1 MYKYF
6 KGRISQGFVSLYSG
20 RMVLWISDGLLGLF
34 LPIFLY
40 KLFDFDLNKVIYYYL
55 IGNLLYGIF
64 VAWGAKYLD
73 KVGLRWSL
81 RISIIWGA
89 AFYLMF
95 YLLDRGTN
103 ASEWLW
109 DYREVIFLLALS
121 IFFLTL
127 NRLMYW
133 IPLHTDLAKFT
144 SRSNRAKQ
152 LGLMEATA
160 IAIGAVMP
168 LFAGWILINYSYDIL
183 FLIAILTFFISLIP
197 FATLPK
203 TKEVFSWSYGQT
215 WKEFFSRRRR
225 RVVLAYFGD
234 GAESVI
240 GVVIWPIFI
249 WEILAGNYFQVGAL
263 SSLIVV
269 ITIFLQLSV
278 GRFADKGNKSK
289 ILRYG
294 SAFYALGW
302 IIKIFIATAFQIFIT
317 SAYHSLARIFTRTP
331 FDALNYEKA
340 ADQGHYI
347 DEYTVIHEMAVQ
359 FGKSFMLVFVLLLLP
374 FFNVQWTFV
383 LAAIASLSMN
393 FLADEE
399 VIKRESLID

>member
-1 MYKYF
+1 MFKYF

-40 KLFDFDLNKVIYYYL
+40 KLFNFDLNKVIYYYL
-55 IGNLLYGIF
+55 IGNLLYGAT
-64 VAWGAKYLD
+64 VAWGARYLD
-73 KVGLRWSL
+73 KVGLRRSL
-81 RISIIWGA
+81 RISIVWGA
-89 AFYLMF
+89 AFYFIF
-95 YLLDRGTN
+95 YLIDRGTKMP
-103 ASEWLW
+103 EWLW
-109 DYREVIFLLALS
+109 SYKEIIFFLILS
-121 IFFLTL
+121 VFFLTL

-144 SRSNRAKQ
+144 SKSNRAKQ
-152 LGLMEATA
+152 LGLMGATT

-168 LFAGWILINYSYDIL
+168 LLAGWILTHYSYDIL

-203 TKEVFSWSYGQT
+203 TKEIFSWSYLQT
-215 WKEFFSRRRR
+215 WREFFSRRRR
-225 RVVLAYFGD
+225 KAVLAYFGD
-234 GAESVI
+234 GAESI
-240 GVVIWPIFI
+240 ISTIIWPIFI
-249 WEILAGNYFQVGAL
+249 WELLSGNYFQVGAL

-278 GRFADKGNKSK
+278 GRFADKGNKNK
-289 ILRYG
+289 MLKYG
-294 SAFYALGW
+294 SIFYALGW

-317 SAYHSLARIFTRTP
+317 STYHNLARIFARTP
-331 FDALNYEKA
+331 FDVLNYERT

-359 FGKSFMLVFVLLLLP
+359 FGKSFMLIFVLLLLP
-374 FFNVQWTFV
+374 FFNIQWMFV
-383 LAAIASLSMN
+383 LAAVASLSMN

-399 VIKRESLID
+399 IIKRESIID

>member
-1 MYKYF
+1 
-6 KGRISQGFVSLYSG
+6 
-20 RMVLWISDGLLGLF
+20 
-34 LPIFLY
+34 
-40 KLFDFDLNKVIYYYL
+40 
-55 IGNLLYGIF
+55 
-64 VAWGAKYLD
+64 
-73 KVGLRWSL
+73 
-81 RISIIWGA
+81 
-89 AFYLMF
+89 
-95 YLLDRGTN
+95 
-103 ASEWLW
+103 
-109 DYREVIFLLALS
+109 
-121 IFFLTL
+121 
-127 NRLMYW
+127 
-133 IPLHTDLAKFT
+133 
-144 SRSNRAKQ
+144 
-152 LGLMEATA
+152 
-160 IAIGAVMP
+160 
-168 LFAGWILINYSYDIL
+168 L
-183 FLIAILTFFISLIP
+183 FLIAILIFFISLIP

-249 WEILAGNYFQVGAL
+249 WELLSGNYFKVGAL

-269 ITIFLQLSV
+269 VTIFLQLSV
-278 GRFADKGNKSK
+278 GRFADKGNKRK
-289 ILRYG
+289 MLKYG
-294 SAFYALGW
+294 SIFYAFGW

-317 SAYHSLARIFTRTP
+317 SAYHSLARIFTRAP